1 MGSAVFERLFLL
13 DSASHLFVMW
23 LPPISRDRCYPPP
36 KSPSCEGDLF
46 VSINKSKCVTYPPN
60 ANRGNRGNRSFAK
73 FPIIPIVPIAP
84 IKKKWKANHSPLLT
98 TNYSLLTTLY
108 SLLCHT
114 MHDSESHSG
123 SGFGSKS
130 E

>member
-1 MGSAVFERLFLL
+1 MGL
-13 DSASHLFVMW
+13 
-23 LPPISRDRCYPPP
+23 I
-36 KSPSCEGDLF
+36 G
-46 VSINKSKCVTYPPN
+46 
-60 ANRGNRGNRSFAK
+60 K
-73 FPIIPIVPIAP
+73 FPKILIIPIIP

-108 SLLCHT
+108 SLLCHKIVA
-114 MHDSESHSG
+114 SESHSG